1 MTCNCKPKKI
11 DDPLNEAVVEIKE
24 GQEGITDE
32 IKNVKSQVKFF
43 EEKVKSDI
51 LDVKNIIIREM

>member
-1 MTCNCKPKKI
+1 MTCNCKQKKS